1 MKCIEGYKSSMIAPE
16 ECWKPENKR
25 ICAEPER
32 ERMSGDL
39 MELNYIELDYINFG
53 GETNSR

>member
-1 MKCIEGYKSSMIAPE
+1 MIAPGE
-16 ECWKPENKR
+16 SWKPENKR

-39 MELNYIELDYINFG
+39 MGLNDLELDYINLG

>member
-1 MKCIEGYKSSMIAPE
+1 MIAPG
-16 ECWKPENKR
+16 ECWEPENKR

-32 ERMSGDL
+32 KRMSGDI
-39 MELNYIELDYINFG
+39 MELNDMELDYINFG